1 LRDRRLILVTAH
13 RRENWGAPLQSIC
26 LSLRQIA
33 ESRPGVHIVYPVHLN
48 PNVHGDV
55 HRLLEG
61 IENITLLPPVD
72 YLTLV
77 HLMRR
82 AYVVVTDSGGIQEE
96 APSLGKP
103 VLVLR
108 QVTERPEAVA
118 AGTVKVIGT
127 AQESIVSEL
136 SRLLDDGEAYEA
148 MARAINPYGD
158 GLAAERIVSAILGEN
173 FTPFIDTL
181 IEFDPA
187 SLKDA
192 GMVRTA

>member
-1 LRDRRLILVTAH
+1 
-13 RRENWGAPLQSIC
+13 
-26 LSLRQIA
+26 
-33 ESRPGVHIVYPVHLN
+33 
-48 PNVHGDV
+48 
-55 HRLLEG
+55 
-61 IENITLLPPVD
+61 
-72 YLTLV
+72 
-77 HLMRR
+77 
-82 AYVVVTDSGGIQEE
+82 
-96 APSLGKP
+96 
-103 VLVLR
+103 
-108 QVTERPEAVA
+108 
-118 AGTVKVIGT
+118 VIGT